1 MKIGTK
7 SVLFGYHAFW
17 LHPFLVA
24 EGWRRLYGFPFD
36 PRLWAAFFLHDIGYL
51 GKPNMD
57 GKEGEAHPEMGAK
70 VMHFLFDEY
79 DPYPFHHWCVAF
91 ISINKWR
98 DLCLFHSRCY
108 AAKARKPISK
118 LCYADKLAFMLYP
131 KWLLKILYA
140 LTGEWE
146 EYKTHEYKT
155 DDPAICYM
163 GNGGYADFDEWYHVA
178 WLRNSEMLKKGG
190 FPCL

>member
-17 LHPFLVA
+17 LHPFFVA

-79 DPYPFHHWCVAF
+79 DPYLFHHCKD
-91 ISINKWR
+91 SINKWR

-118 LCYADKLAFMLYP
+118 LCYSDKLAFMLYP

-140 LTGEWE
+140 LSGEWE

-155 DDPAICYM
+155 DDPATWHT
-163 GNGGYADFDEWYHVA
+163 GNGGYTDFDEWYHVV
-178 WLRNSEMLKKGG
+178 WLRNLETLKKGG
-190 FPCL
+190 FPCP